1 VSNLR
6 ILPIRDTSL
15 MTPDPTNTAQTCTAE
30 ASTSGDE
37 SAENEGVRAAAIG
50 A

>member
-1 VSNLR
+1 
-6 ILPIRDTSL
+6 

-30 ASTSGDE
+30 ARTSGDE
-37 SAENEGVRAAAIG
+37 SAANDGVKAAAIG